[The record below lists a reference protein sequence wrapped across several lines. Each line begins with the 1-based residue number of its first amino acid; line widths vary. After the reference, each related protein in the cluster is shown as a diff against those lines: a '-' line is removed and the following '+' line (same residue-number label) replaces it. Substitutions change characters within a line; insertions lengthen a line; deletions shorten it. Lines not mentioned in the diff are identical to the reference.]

1 MDPQCVYELEH
12 VGICYRPATLFHR
25 KESQNWAI
33 SDISLRV
40 SRGET
45 IGVIGRNGAGKTT
58 LLRLLAGIIAPDKGE
73 LRTSARCVTLLSL
86 GAGFDKWLTGRDNI
100 GMNVRLLGMSSH
112 QLKAK
117 MSDIISLSGIGE
129 AIDMP
134 VRTYSSGMRSRLG
147 FAIAY
152 YADPDVL
159 LLDENLGVGDAQFQR
174 ISSDLIKKKLVDEQ
188 QTAFLVSHSMAKI
201 REICTRAIW
210 LEAGCIRLDG
220 DVNSVTREYLDAAAN
235 P

>member
-1 MDPQCVYELEH
+1 
-12 VGICYRPATLFHR
+12 
-25 KESQNWAI
+25 
-33 SDISLRV
+33 
-40 SRGET
+40 
-45 IGVIGRNGAGKTT
+45 
-58 LLRLLAGIIAPDKGE
+58 
-73 LRTSARCVTLLSL
+73 
-86 GAGFDKWLTGRDNI
+86 
-100 GMNVRLLGMSSH
+100 
-112 QLKAK
+112 
-117 MSDIISLSGIGE
+117 
-129 AIDMP
+129 MP

-210 LEAGCIRLDG
+210 LEAGRIRLDG